1 MQALQTS
8 GQTLCHTIQREWLL
22 DMVQQYYLPQEIIRR
37 KRDGETLTNNEIE
50 FFIRGV
56 TDETITDGQVGAF
69 AMAVFFR
76 DMTMPERVALTRA
89 MLDSGERLDWPA
101 FGLDG
106 PIVDKHSTGGVGD
119 KVSLVLAPVV
129 AAAGGFVPMISG
141 RGLGHT
147 GGTLDKLESIPGYET
162 APSQKRFAEVV
173 RKAGCAIIGQT
184 ADLAPADKRFYAI
197 RDVTATVESIP
208 LITASILSK
217 KLAAGLDALVMD
229 VKFGTGAFMHD
240 IDSARQLASSI
251 VDVAIGAGTP
261 TTALITDMNQVLGHS
276 VGNAVEMRECV
287 EFLKGSRQDTRL
299 RELVLALAADMLLL
313 AKLVKTVEQGR
324 AQAERLL
331 SDGAAA
337 QVFSR
342 MVAQLGGPTDFLE
355 HVEQY
360 LPDAAVIQPL
370 SAGLSGTV
378 TLIDT
383 HVVGMAVLGLGGGR
397 RRNDDAI
404 DHSVGISNMC
414 QLGDTVEQ
422 GQALATIHAASVDAA
437 QRAAACLL
445 EAITISDDAAEPAH
459 TIVQERIVIPSWNTV
474 LDNQKTSTRCCGQK
488 YNDC

>member
-1 MQALQTS
+1 MA
-8 GQTLCHTIQREWLL
+8 
-22 DMVQQYYLPQEIIRR
+22 QQHYLPQEIIRR
-37 KRDGETLTNNEIE
+37 KRDGEILTNAEIE

-56 TDETITDGQVGAF
+56 TDETITDSQVGAF

-76 DMTMPERVALTRA
+76 DMTMQERIALTHA
-89 MLDSGERLDWPA
+89 MLSSGERIDWRA

-129 AAAGGFVPMISG
+129 AAAGAYVPMISG

-162 APSQKRFAEVV
+162 APSQERFAAVV

-229 VKFGTGAFMHD
+229 VKFGSGAFMQD
-240 IDSARQLASSI
+240 MDSARTLASSI
-251 VDVAIGAGTP
+251 VNVATGAGTP

-276 VGNAVEMRECV
+276 VGNAVEVRESV
-287 EFLKGSRQDTRL
+287 EFLTGSRQDSRL

-313 AKLVKTVEQGR
+313 AKLAKTVEQGWE
-324 AQAERLL
+324 QAERVLING
-331 SDGAAA
+331 DAAE
-337 QVFSR
+337 VFSR
-342 MVAQLGGPTDFLE
+342 MVAQLGGPTDFIE

-360 LPDAAVIQPL
+360 LPHATVIQPL
-370 SAGLSGTV
+370 SAGRGGMV
-378 TLIDT
+378 TSIDT
-383 HVVGMAVLGLGGGR
+383 RAVGIVVLGMGGGR
-397 RRNDDAI
+397 RRSDDAI
-404 DHSVGISNMC
+404 DHAVGITDVC
-414 QLGDTVEQ
+414 QPGDTVEQ
-422 GQALATIHAASVDAA
+422 GHALATIHAASVDAA
-437 QRAAACLL
+437 QQAAALL
-445 EAITISDDAAEPAH
+445 QDAITISDDAPVPAPS
-459 TIVQERIVIPSWNTV
+459 IVKQRIVSHE
-474 LDNQKTSTRCCGQK
+474 
-488 YNDC
+488 